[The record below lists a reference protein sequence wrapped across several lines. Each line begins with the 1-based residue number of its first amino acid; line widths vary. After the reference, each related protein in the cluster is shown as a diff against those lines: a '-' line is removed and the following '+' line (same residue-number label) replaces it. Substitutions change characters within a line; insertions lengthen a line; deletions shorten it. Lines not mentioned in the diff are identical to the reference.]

1 MTIVRGDNR
10 DMQDQ
15 DPRDDDVANA
25 LRAMYAAPTDDSYW
39 NSLERRIMQTVAAE
53 RAREWW
59 SYFPGWVRIGVSAAA
74 AAALVAAL
82 ASWHTTATQER
93 MAFEEL
99 MGAQNEIPLLTEF
112 DRGERKAEREATL
125 RQLIRDD

>member
-15 DPRDDDVANA
+15 DPRDDDVAHA

-93 MAFEEL
+93 MAIEEL